1 MSSRHLLGFSLLG
14 LLFCCGLIAPMGSA
28 HAVSIDNVPLFLG
41 GHGTPL
47 TLLVMGRDHK
57 LYYEAYNDASDL
69 NGDNVV
75 DVGYKPS
82 MVDFTKS
89 DQPILDYYGYF
100 DSHKCYSY
108 DTSANR
114 FKPVSVTANKR
125 CTNLWSGDF
134 LNYLTT
140 SRMDALRRVLYGG
153 YRSSDPT
160 SPSSSNPTILE
171 RSYIPQDA
179 HSWGKEYGI
188 DADGTNRNGY
198 NISDYAPLS
207 DPPAGKRHLF
217 ANTTLLCPVP
227 SGYAADSGCDTN
239 VGLPL
244 LRVLINSDYRVW
256 EWLSIE
262 RPVAGSECVKGTNGS
277 RGSCA
282 TAGGT
287 VWEIVPTTQ
296 FKNLVQ
302 TTYNFNNSPT
312 ITPSHPSNHT
322 DFNTILYKVGASKSD
337 GTPDTDLTND
347 KGRFGYG
354 SATQINGTGN
364 PFSTQQDNY
373 ITVFR
378 GILTIPTTGSY
389 TFAVD
394 GDDAVEV
401 MIDGTAASNVVA
413 YWYGGHGKSGNNDSS
428 LTSHSG
434 SVTLTAGDH
443 TIEFRHEENSGDD
456 SYYLYWKRTIPAS
469 TMTNYVVRVE
479 ACVSGM
485 LESECQAYSPS
496 STSPV
501 SKPIGLLQKYGEN
514 DQMAFGLLTGSYR
527 DNLSGGV
534 LRKNIS
540 SLTNEIDSNNGTL
553 NSSITGVI
561 GTINKLKIYGYG
573 SSYYHYLD
581 CGVPE
586 VGPMKQGRCRMWGNP
601 IAEMMYEGLRY
612 FAGKTA
618 GTAVFT
624 NGVSDSGSDDTALGL
639 PLPTW
644 QNPYRS
650 DGGYPRCSKPFELV
664 ISDINPSFDT
674 DQLPSSYFLTDRVSS
689 STSDNNPTDKDSGHS
704 MSASFDLTDL
714 DVTARA
720 NTIWQGESA
729 NEGTNIFIGQSDGVY
744 DGAPTPKTVNNFNNI
759 RGLTPEEPTRQGGL
773 YAASVAFYGHTR
785 DNGFGPGKEKVDTF
799 SVALAS
805 PLPQIRIPITS
816 TTGTTA
822 TTQWITL
829 VPFGKSVGGSGVSAT
844 QGQFQPTNTIVDFYV
859 DTLKNTG
866 TANYDASVNGGRAY
880 GKFRINFED
889 SEYGSD
895 HDMDA
900 IVLYE
905 FTVKSDNTLDVALS
919 SDYAAGGVIQHMGY
933 VISGSNHDGVY
944 LEVRDV
950 DTGASSDIHYFL
962 DTPEGCYAY
971 DANSSVSASG
981 LACRMTNASPALPT
995 THTRNFSAGSG
1006 SAVFL
1011 KHDPLW
1017 YAAKWGGFVEDQK
1030 TANQLPTLTSPPT
1043 GSTDCDLNKEW
1054 DADCNGV
1061 PDNYFL
1067 VTNASRLKEQLSQA
1081 FQQIIA
1087 HSGSAAAV
1095 AINSGYF
1102 QLGTSRI
1109 YQAKFHSEDWSGHL
1123 LSYDLN
1129 ADGSLKQKEWDAVT
1143 LLNNQNFNTGRVILT
1158 YKASTS
1164 TGVAFR
1170 WPTSVTDSAPTSTPS
1185 STEIDLAQANLL
1197 KGSSVPSTGKA
1208 RLEFLRGDKSNEGT
1222 GLQFRV
1228 RKETY
1233 EVDEGGPGDVTGH
1246 RYDFVLG
1253 DIINSNPV
1261 YVAAPEMRF
1270 DLLLTAASAAT
1281 ERTAYATFRANNSSR
1296 APMVYVGA
1304 NDGMLHGFDAATGAE
1319 KIAYVPNL
1327 IYDNLAM
1334 LSDVTYPSNHR
1345 YFVDGSA
1352 KVGDVYYGT
1361 DATHPE
1367 NNWHTLLV
1375 GSLRKGGKGL
1385 FALDITSP
1393 TSSNFAESNA
1403 ASLVRW
1409 EFTDATNLGYSFS
1422 QPSLARLQN
1431 NLWAAVFGNGYNST
1445 NGHAALFLIDARTGG
1460 NASATPAGFKKVI
1473 DTNPTS
1479 DASLGSATTPNG
1491 LSTPVMVDYD
1501 GDGVVDYA
1509 YAGDL
1514 FGNLWRFN
1522 LTNSNPTSWSVQRIF
1537 IAKDGTGTTAKTQP
1551 ITGKPQIVRHPNG
1564 GLLVLFGTGLY
1575 LSSTDVTNTDKQT
1588 FYAIWDQDPSTN
1600 PPSSLPTRTDLQEQ
1614 TISTVTVTDA
1624 DSTTTTYRV
1633 SSDTQVCWKGDTT
1646 ICKDSSNNPITGT
1659 KLGWFMDL
1667 PGLSATPTP
1676 PSERVVSD
1684 PILVG
1689 ENVVFTS
1696 IAPST
1701 DPCEYGGTSWLN
1713 VMDSTTGRRLSE
1725 TFVTLSG
1732 SDTAI
1737 TATPVKVGVGGA
1749 EVAPTSIQYS
1759 AITSAPTRMNAS
1771 YAINIYTTSSE
1782 GKVIVSHLSST
1793 GVTGR
1798 LSWRQLEFVQ

>member
-981 LACRMTNASPALPT
+981 LACRMTNTSPALPT
-995 THTRNFSAGSG
+995 VHTRNFSAGSG

-1017 YAAKWGGFVEDQK
+1017 YA
-1030 TANQLPTLTSPPT
+1030 PS
-1043 GSTDCDLNKEW
+1043 
-1054 DADCNGV
+1054 
-1061 PDNYFL
+1061 
-1067 VTNASRLKEQLSQA
+1067 
-1081 FQQIIA
+1081 
-1087 HSGSAAAV
+1087 
-1095 AINSGYF
+1095 
-1102 QLGTSRI
+1102 
-1109 YQAKFHSEDWSGHL
+1109 
-1123 LSYDLN
+1123 
-1129 ADGSLKQKEWDAVT
+1129 
-1143 LLNNQNFNTGRVILT
+1143 
-1158 YKASTS
+1158 
-1164 TGVAFR
+1164 GVA
-1170 WPTSVTDSAPTSTPS
+1170 
-1185 STEIDLAQANLL
+1185 L
-1197 KGSSVPSTGKA
+1197 
-1208 RLEFLRGDKSNEGT
+1208 
-1222 GLQFRV
+1222 
-1228 RKETY
+1228 
-1233 EVDEGGPGDVTGH
+1233 
-1246 RYDFVLG
+1246 
-1253 DIINSNPV
+1253 
-1261 YVAAPEMRF
+1261 
-1270 DLLLTAASAAT
+1270 
-1281 ERTAYATFRANNSSR
+1281 
-1296 APMVYVGA
+1296 
-1304 NDGMLHGFDAATGAE
+1304 
-1319 KIAYVPNL
+1319 
-1327 IYDNLAM
+1327 
-1334 LSDVTYPSNHR
+1334 
-1345 YFVDGSA
+1345 
-1352 KVGDVYYGT
+1352 
-1361 DATHPE
+1361 
-1367 NNWHTLLV
+1367 
-1375 GSLRKGGKGL
+1375 
-1385 FALDITSP
+1385 
-1393 TSSNFAESNA
+1393 
-1403 ASLVRW
+1403 
-1409 EFTDATNLGYSFS
+1409 
-1422 QPSLARLQN
+1422 
-1431 NLWAAVFGNGYNST
+1431 
-1445 NGHAALFLIDARTGG
+1445 
-1460 NASATPAGFKKVI
+1460 
-1473 DTNPTS
+1473 
-1479 DASLGSATTPNG
+1479 
-1491 LSTPVMVDYD
+1491 
-1501 GDGVVDYA
+1501 
-1509 YAGDL
+1509 
-1514 FGNLWRFN
+1514 
-1522 LTNSNPTSWSVQRIF
+1522 
-1537 IAKDGTGTTAKTQP
+1537 
-1551 ITGKPQIVRHPNG
+1551 
-1564 GLLVLFGTGLY
+1564 
-1575 LSSTDVTNTDKQT
+1575 
-1588 FYAIWDQDPSTN
+1588 
-1600 PPSSLPTRTDLQEQ
+1600 
-1614 TISTVTVTDA
+1614 
-1624 DSTTTTYRV
+1624 
-1633 SSDTQVCWKGDTT
+1633 
-1646 ICKDSSNNPITGT
+1646 
-1659 KLGWFMDL
+1659 
-1667 PGLSATPTP
+1667 
-1676 PSERVVSD
+1676 
-1684 PILVG
+1684 
-1689 ENVVFTS
+1689 
-1696 IAPST
+1696 
-1701 DPCEYGGTSWLN
+1701 
-1713 VMDSTTGRRLSE
+1713 
-1725 TFVTLSG
+1725 
-1732 SDTAI
+1732 
-1737 TATPVKVGVGGA
+1737 
-1749 EVAPTSIQYS
+1749 
-1759 AITSAPTRMNAS
+1759 
-1771 YAINIYTTSSE
+1771 
-1782 GKVIVSHLSST
+1782 
-1793 GVTGR
+1793 
-1798 LSWRQLEFVQ
+1798 